1 MPTYYQTSNACKQY
15 NEVNDMINYIVNDTS
30 VTGIKFLSESPE
42 TRILNTNELSA
53 LYFLSNDTSFTGFA
67 QYTYYDIDGNTPMQT
82 NVALYPNLVK
92 YHNAIP
98 VNWIGADPTAVKMRV
113 RLIRA
118 TSVAITEDK
127 FFILDNSQECTQKQI
142 TWLNK
147 LGGYDTFM
155 FAGGQ
160 EYIIDAQKENPI
172 EYPFNTNFESPLRI
186 NAYRSINSKKSFTL
200 ANRCKTKETADWLKS
215 ELVNSSDVYVI
226 ENDVYIPVDVKTATV
241 EYNSWSKEFIVKF
254 AFSYSFPINIQTR

>member
-1 MPTYYQTSNACKQY
+1 M
-15 NEVNDMINYIVNDTS
+15 E
-30 VTGIKFLSESPE
+30 
-42 TRILNTNELSA
+42 
-53 LYFLSNDTSFTGFA
+53 
-67 QYTYYDIDGNTPMQT
+67 T
-82 NVALYPNLVK
+82 NVNISGLVG

-215 ELVNSSDVYVI
+215 ELVNSADVYVI

>member
-1 MPTYYQTSNACKQY
+1 MPTYYNTSNACKQY
-15 NEVNDMINYIVNDTS
+15 NEANDMAEYLVNDTT
-30 VTGIKFLSESPE
+30 VTGIKFLTESPD
-42 TRILNTNELSA
+42 TRILNANELSA

-67 QYTYYDIDGNTPMQT
+67 QYTYYDVDGNTPMQT
-82 NVALYPNLVK
+82 NVALYPNLIK

-113 RLIRA
+113 RLIRS
-118 TSVAITEDK
+118 TSVAITEEK
-127 FFILDNSQECTQKQI
+127 YFILSNESCNQKQV

-155 FAGGQ
+155 FTGGQ
-160 EYIIDAQKENPI
+160 EYIINAERQNPI

-186 NAYRSINSKKSFTL
+186 NAYRSISSKKSFTL
-200 ANRCKTKETADWLKS
+200 ANRCETKETAEWLKY
-215 ELVNSSDVYVI
+215 ELVNSADVYVV
-226 ENDVYIPVDVKTATV
+226 ENNDYIPVDVQTSSV

-254 AFSYSFPINIQTR
+254 GFTYSFPINIQTR

>member
-1 MPTYYQTSNACKQY
+1 MPTYYNTSNACKQY
-15 NEVNDMINYIVNDTS
+15 NEENDMSEYLVNDTT
-30 VTGIKFLSESPE
+30 VTGIKFLTESPD
-42 TRILNTNELSA
+42 TRILNVNELSA

-82 NVALYPNLVK
+82 NVELYPNLLK

-113 RLIRA
+113 RIIRA
-118 TSVAITEDK
+118 SSVAITESK
-127 FFILDNSQECTQKQI
+127 FFILDNDQECNQKQI

-147 LGGYDTFM
+147 LGGYDKFM

-160 EYIIDAQKENPI
+160 EYIINAEKQNPI

-186 NAYRSINSKKSFTL
+186 NAFRSINSRRSFTL
-200 ANRCKTKETADWLKS
+200 ANRCKTKETAEWLKS
-215 ELVNSSDVYVI
+215 ELVNSSDVYVV
-226 ENDVYIPVDVKTATV
+226 ENDTYIPVDVQTSSV

-254 AFSYSFPINIQTR
+254 GFTYSFPINIQTR